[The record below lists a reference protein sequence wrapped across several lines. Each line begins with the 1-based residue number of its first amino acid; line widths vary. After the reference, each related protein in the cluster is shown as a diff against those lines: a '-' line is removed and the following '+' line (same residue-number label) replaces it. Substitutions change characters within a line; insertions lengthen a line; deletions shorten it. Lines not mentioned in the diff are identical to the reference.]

1 MSIDRRDI
9 LKITNRPEPEKLET
23 EVNSHIG
30 IICDMDHIVSYSPYP
45 KPFDLNSTLASIL
58 YLIKV
63 E

>member
-30 IICDMDHIVSYSPYP
+30 IICDMVSYSPYP